1 VAVQVADGA
10 DWFSEDLEF
19 PGGFDHCLILW
30 FNLVL
35 LRAQVLN
42 VKLNLNPI

>member
-10 DWFSEDLEF
+10 DGFHEDLEF
-19 PGGFDHCLILW
+19 SGGFDHCLILW

-35 LRAQVLN
+35 LRAHRLWS
-42 VKLNLNPI
+42 